1 MVEYLSKADLIYLN
15 QQVVTAVNGQ
25 TYGVLSDS
33 SLEMI
38 IEQPQQIVFGQELYP
53 SIWLKAAFILQK
65 IAKKHAFRDG
75 NKRTAIMASL
85 VFLSINGYQP
95 ISEDL
100 INNSDDFVLSVTN
113 SPDTEDTMLEIS
125 KWLEMVHEKI

>member
-38 IEQPQQIVFGQELYP
+38 VEQPQQIVFGQELYP

>member
-38 IEQPQQIVFGQELYP
+38 IEQPKQIVFGQELYP

-100 INNSDDFVLSVTN
+100 INNSDDFVQSVTN

>member
-1 MVEYLSKADLIYLN
+1 MINYLSKADLIYLN
-15 QQVVTAVNGQ
+15 QQAVTAVKGS

-53 SIWLKAAFILQK
+53 TIWLKAAFILQK

-85 VFLSINGYQP
+85 VFLAINGYQP
-95 ISEDL
+95 INDDL
-100 INNSDDFVLSVTN
+100 ITKTCNIKKRVNSL
-113 SPDTEDTMLEIS
+113 I
-125 KWLEMVHEKI
+125 

>member
-38 IEQPQQIVFGQELYP
+38 VEQPQQIVFGQELYP

-95 ISEDL
+95 ISEEV

-113 SPDTEDTMLEIS
+113 SPDTEDTMLEIA
-125 KWLEMVHEKI
+125 KWLELVHEKI

>member
-1 MVEYLSKADLIYLN
+1 MIQYLTKTQLIEINRYA
-15 QQVVTAVNGQ
+15 VKMVNGT

-65 IAKKHAFRDG
+65 IAKKQAFRDG
-75 NKRTAIMASL
+75 NKRTAIQASL
-85 VFLSINGYQP
+85 YFLNINGYQ
-95 ISEDL
+95 L
-100 INNSDDFVLSVTN
+100 INDAVINQSADFVLSVTN
-113 SPDTEDTMLEIS
+113 SPDTEVTMLEIS

>member
-1 MVEYLSKADLIYLN
+1 MINYLSKADLIYLN
-15 QQVVTAVNGQ
+15 QQAVTAVKGS

-53 SIWLKAAFILQK
+53 TIWLKAAFILQK

-85 VFLSINGYQP
+85 VFLAINGYQP
-95 ISEDL
+95 INDDL
-100 INNSDDFVLSVTN
+100 INDSDDFVLSVTN
-113 SPDTEDTMLEIS
+113 SPDTEDTMLEIA
-125 KWLEMVHEKI
+125 KWLEMVHEKV

>member
-100 INNSDDFVLSVTN
+100 INNSDDFVQSVTN

>member
-1 MVEYLSKADLIYLN
+1 MINYLSKADLIYLN
-15 QQVVTAVNGQ
+15 QQVVTTVNGL

-53 SIWLKAAFILQK
+53 TIWLKAAFILQK

-85 VFLSINGYQP
+85 VFLAINGYQP
-95 ISEDL
+95 IKDDL
-100 INNSDDFVLSVTN
+100 INNADDFVLSVTN
-113 SPDTEDTMLEIS
+113 SPDTEATMLEIAR
-125 KWLEMVHEKI
+125 WLEMVHVKV